1 MGNNRVYMLIMAGLV
16 FTISPK
22 TNAQFFKKLKQQA
35 EEKLLKKANNGI
47 DVVFTE
53 NKSGTKKAG
62 DAKGPVTV
70 KNDQD
75 KSASPK
81 AVEQSKTTYN
91 ESDYLVYKSPDP
103 AFKDIVI
110 QKHKGLPRFG
120 AVDFYMKRD
129 NPKQVDLSKEAADKR
144 NLTGLGYTGFAHLV
158 RIHMLKEHF
167 KAMDKTALTQ
177 QTKGKI
183 IEQEAK
189 SSLAQKVLKEFAFDM
204 GTDALKREYFM
215 NDWSGDGKSPFVRK
229 WGGHQADDFTENERY
244 VSFVDKYLDT
254 ILKWSEAFFSDGT
267 EDFQLVHDIKF
278 HGQYDFD
285 KGGFWIQL
293 PLRSKSIKVSSLD
306 YFSDFLPQT
315 PYGQEIANKTSQVEY
330 INGYV
335 LFKIAPEKAEALIN
349 DKSVLLQ
356 LTMKVRSVF
365 KDFQTDNPFVY
376 GARYSYHFLE
386 PAMELYSNAELTQKI
401 GEIDLQ
407 DLIYKGSN

>member
-1 MGNNRVYMLIMAGLV
+1 MGNSRVYMIFMGWLLFSM
-16 FTISPK
+16 SPK
-22 TNAQFFKKLKQQA
+22 ANAQFFKKLKQQA
-35 EEKLLKKANNGI
+35 EEKLLDKANNGI
-47 DVVFTE
+47 DHVFTE
-53 NKSGTKKAG
+53 NKSATKEVG

-70 KNDQD
+70 ENDQD
-75 KSASPK
+75 KSASPS
-81 AVEQSKTTYN
+81 AVLQSKATYD
-91 ESDYLVYKSPDP
+91 EPDYLVYKSPDP

-167 KAMDKTALTQ
+167 KVMDKTALTQ
-177 QTKGKI
+177 QTQGKI
-183 IEQEAK
+183 IEEEAK
-189 SSLAQKVLKEFAFDM
+189 SSVAQKALKEFAFDM

-215 NDWSGDGKSPFVRK
+215 NDWSGTGKSAFVRE
-229 WGGHQADDFTENERY
+229 WGGHRADDFTENEKY

-278 HGQYDFD
+278 HGPYDFD
-285 KGGFWIQL
+285 KGGFWVQL
-293 PLRSKSIKVSSLD
+293 PLRTKSIKVSSLD
-306 YFSDFLPQT
+306 YFNEFLPQT
-315 PYGQEIANKTSQVEY
+315 PYGQEIANKTGQVEY

-356 LTMKVRSVF
+356 LSVKVRSVF
-365 KDFQTDNPFVY
+365 KGFDTGNPFVY
-376 GARYSYHFLE
+376 GAHYTYHFLD
-386 PAMELYSNAELTQKI
+386 PVMELYSDAGLTRKI
-401 GEIDLQ
+401 GEINLEN
-407 DLIYKGSN
+407 LTYKEPD

>member
-1 MGNNRVYMLIMAGLV
+1 MGNSRVYMIFMGWLLFSM
-16 FTISPK
+16 SPK
-22 TNAQFFKKLKQQA
+22 ANAQFFKKLKQQA
-35 EEKLLKKANNGI
+35 EEKLLDKANNGI
-47 DVVFTE
+47 DHVFTE
-53 NKSGTKKAG
+53 NKSATKEVG

-70 KNDQD
+70 ENDQD
-75 KSASPK
+75 KSASPS
-81 AVEQSKTTYN
+81 AVLQSKATYD
-91 ESDYLVYKSPDP
+91 EPDYLVYKSPDP

-167 KAMDKTALTQ
+167 KVMDKTALTQ
-177 QTKGKI
+177 QTQGKI
-183 IEQEAK
+183 IEEEAK
-189 SSLAQKVLKEFAFDM
+189 SSVAQKALKEFAFDM

-215 NDWSGDGKSPFVRK
+215 NDWSGTGKSAFVRE
-229 WGGHQADDFTENERY
+229 WGGHRADDFTENEKY

-278 HGQYDFD
+278 HGPYDFD
-285 KGGFWIQL
+285 KGGFWVQL
-293 PLRSKSIKVSSLD
+293 PLRTKSIKVSSLD
-306 YFSDFLPQT
+306 YFNEFLPQT

-356 LTMKVRSVF
+356 LSVKVRSVF
-365 KDFQTDNPFVY
+365 KGFDTGNPFVY
-376 GARYSYHFLE
+376 GAHYTYHFLD
-386 PAMELYSNAELTQKI
+386 PVMELYSDAGLTRKI
-401 GEIDLQ
+401 GEINLEN
-407 DLIYKGSN
+407 LTYKEPD